1 MELARFDYNTH
12 HVLYPEF
19 YFPFLKEVF
28 FLDIYRTDL
37 LRPNY
42 TVLDLGASTGD
53 FCIIASKKVGE
64 KGRVIAI
71 EPNAE
76 DYEILK
82 LNIQRNN
89 CQNIIPLNLAVGS
102 ECTEKETTFWGR
114 KSVCKVNT
122 LENILDTL
130 KINGKIDFIK
140 MDIEGFEVDV
150 IRKSIGK
157 VKEANI
163 ISLEFHQTKE
173 KIDTLL
179 LPHGYDF
186 KPITMSYIYRKIIKN
201 LFLHPKT
208 LFNVYVHTIRK
219 NGIPRALHKA
229 ITGFDM
235 TKDEL
240 LVGSYIKSI
249 SQNYPPVNNNTAS

>member
-1 MELARFDYNTH
+1 MELAIFDYHTY
-12 HVLYPEF
+12 HVLYPKF

-37 LRPNY
+37 LKPKDI
-42 TVLDLGASTGD
+42 VLDLGASTGD

-102 ECTEKETTFWGR
+102 ECMEKETTFWGR
-114 KSVCKVNT
+114 KSTCKVNT
-122 LENILDTL
+122 LENILDML
-130 KINGKIDFIK
+130 KIKDKVDFIK
-140 MDIEGFEVDV
+140 MDIEGFELDV
-150 IRKSIGK
+150 IHKSIRK

-163 ISLEFHQTKE
+163 ISLEFHHTKE
-173 KIDTLL
+173 KIDSLL
-179 LPHGYDF
+179 LPHGFDF

-201 LFLHPKT
+201 LFLHPIT
-208 LFNVYVHTIRK
+208 LFNVYAHTIRK
-219 NGIPRALHKA
+219 NGMPRALRKA

-235 TKDEL
+235 TKDDL
-240 LVGSYIKSI
+240 LVGSYIKRRE
-249 SQNYPPVNNNTAS
+249 QL